1 MSSSFL
7 DNLMRSGAET
17 YNAKVTLSGTT
28 VTIGSYD
35 SAPYSDINPL
45 LVRFNSSTSSVYSGA
60 DLSIDF
66 SSVDWEL
73 KQDDGSVTLYVG
85 LMYVNATTVIPTL
98 SLYGESGVVA
108 ANDDPRK
115 PETFSTVPTTG
126 FVIPVA
132 KILNVERVNGWV
144 TTNSWIEE

>member
-7 DNLMRSGAET
+7 ENLMRSGAET

-28 VTIGSYD
+28 VTIGSYGVV
-35 SAPYSDINPL
+35 PYSEINPL
-45 LVRFNSSTSSVYSGA
+45 LVRFNSSTTCVYSGPA
-60 DLSIDF
+60 LSIDF
-66 SSVDWEL
+66 STVDWEL
-73 KQDDGSVTLYVG
+73 SQNDGSVTLYVG
-85 LMYVNATTVIPTL
+85 LMYVNNTTVIPTL
-98 SLYGESGVVA
+98 SLYGESGTVA

-126 FVIPVA
+126 LVIPVA
-132 KILNVERVNGWV
+132 KVMNVERVNGWV

>member
-1 MSSSFL
+1 MSSFL
-7 DNLMRSGAET
+7 DNLMRSGAQSF
-17 YNAKVTLSGTT
+17 NAKVTLSGTT
-28 VTIGSYD
+28 VTVSSYGST
-35 SAPYSDINPL
+35 PYSEINPL
-45 LVRFNSSTSSVYSGA
+45 LVRFNSSTTCVYTGT

-66 SSVDWEL
+66 STVDWEL
-73 KQDDGSVTLYVG
+73 SQNDGAVTLYVG

-98 SLYGESGVVA
+98 SLYGESGVVS
-108 ANDDPRK
+108 ANSDPRK

-132 KILNVERVNGWV
+132 KVMNVERVNGWV